1 MTNKQLKE
9 DLWDKVSN
17 WTIQGYG
24 CELEKIDP
32 NNQIF
37 EDGDVEYDEDQI
49 WNVITMITEEIFNY
63 EWKIKNLH
71 DEIEKLK
78 LKINNNDKI

>member
-37 EDGDVEYDEDQI
+37 EDGDVESK
-49 WNVITMITEEIFNY
+49 NMIELYQKF
-63 EWKIKNLH
+63 KK
-71 DEIEKLK
+71 
-78 LKINNNDKI
+78 

>member
-1 MTNKQLKE
+1 MTNKELKE

-17 WTIQGYG
+17 WTIQEYG
-24 CELEKIDP
+24 CELEQIDP

-37 EDGDVEYDEDQI
+37 ETGDIEYDEDQI
-49 WNVITMITEEIFNY
+49 QNVINIITEERFNY
-63 EWKIKNLH
+63 EWKIKNLY

-78 LKINNNDKI
+78 LKLNNNDKI